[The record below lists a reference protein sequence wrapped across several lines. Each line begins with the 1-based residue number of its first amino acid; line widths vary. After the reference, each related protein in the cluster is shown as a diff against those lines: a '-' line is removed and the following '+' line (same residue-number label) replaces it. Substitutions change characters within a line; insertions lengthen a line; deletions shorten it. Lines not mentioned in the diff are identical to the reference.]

1 MEQETKEKFLINK
14 KLIWDY
20 DFEGKYDT
28 EEFKK
33 WYIARVL
40 TRGTAKDI
48 RDIGLETIK
57 RHLPSLNLPE
67 KIRKF
72 WSWWF
77 KYANTHKIS
86 RKITERNF
94 SSTRNKR

>member
-1 MEQETKEKFLINK
+1 MKSEFSINK
-14 KLIWDY
+14 NLIWDY

-33 WYIARVL
+33 WYLARVL
-40 TRGTAKDI
+40 TRGSAQDI
-48 RDIGLETIK
+48 RLIGLEMIRK
-57 RHLPSLNLPE
+57 YLPSLNLPE

-77 KYANTHKIS
+77 DENTSINKIPE
-86 RKITERNF
+86 KT
-94 SSTRNKR
+94 T